1 MIMESVLCSGA
12 LCGLANVTPRRE
24 GSSSLLGA
32 FYDQPTIRV
41 LHCTSNRPGDVCK
54 AGEFLI

>member
-1 MIMESVLCSGA
+1 MFWGLVWSGQ
-12 LCGLANVTPRRE
+12 CDPRRE